1 MGVFGFLN
9 DVLGFLLDFFGP
21 WMDFFGL
28 WVAAIL
34 TLCIYSFLYKDNPFY
49 RFAEHLFVGIS
60 VGYGIVIAI
69 HQGVIPLAWEP
80 LAEAFDGLW
89 IEITGDVTPESRQA
103 LWGLFRIIPIFIG
116 LLFFARLSPTYTWLI
131 RYPIAILI
139 GFGAGVTIPDVLQAN
154 IFKQTQG
161 TVAPFDR
168 IDEIVD
174 PTTLETVHT
183 FDPSFLGTAGA
194 VLMVIGVLCTISYF
208 LFSVEQRESYKWFSI
223 FGIGLGVIGL
233 TLLVVDNIITDG
245 LTLTKIV
252 GFVLMFVG
260 VLGGAICTVLYFLS
274 SVEQRNTFNW
284 LPIIGVGFF
293 ILFIIGFIGIY
304 GNTIWSGNLTPWE
317 VFSAVLIVVGVFCT
331 LTYFFFSVEH
341 SGAIRWTS
349 KIGIAFLMI
358 GFGAAFGNTVMG
370 RLALL
375 IHRVGFLINDWIGSI
390 VALFG

>member
-1 MGVFGFLN
+1 MEV
-9 DVLGFLLDFFGP
+9 
-21 WMDFFGL
+21 FGL

-49 RFAEHLFVGIS
+49 RFAEHLFIGIS

-80 LAEAFDGLW
+80 LSEAFSGLW
-89 IEITGDVTPESRQA
+89 TEITGDVTPESRQA

-139 GFGAGVTIPDVLQAN
+139 GFGAGVAIPNVLQAN

-161 TVAPFDR
+161 TVTPFGT
-168 IDEIVD
+168 IHTAD
-174 PTTLETVHT
+174 PT
-183 FDPSFLGTAGA
+183 PLGTVGA
-194 VLMVIGVLCTISYF
+194 VLMVIGVLCMISYF
-208 LFSVEQRESYKWFSI
+208 LFSAEQRESYKWFSI
-223 FGIGLGVIGL
+223 ISIGLGVIGL
-233 TLLVVDNIITDG
+233 SLLVGDTITNDG
-245 LTLTKIV
+245 LTLIKIV
-252 GFVLMFVG
+252 GYVLTFVG
-260 VLGGAICTVLYFLS
+260 VLGGTICTLFYFLS
-274 SVEQRNTFNW
+274 SVEQRRSSNW
-284 LPIIGVGFF
+284 FPILSIGFC

-304 GNTIWSGNLTPWE
+304 GNTLWSGNLTPWE

-341 SGAIRWTS
+341 SGAIQWTS

-370 RLALL
+370 RLALM